1 MNMVSQEAF
10 NQGCYML
17 KFSLI
22 KEDKMI
28 SPLIEQTSNHSR
40 PIMCQTQEIQMP
52 NETITI
58 PDLHNLNN
66 NIGCDMSCKRIIA
79 SSEHTA
85 SVHNLTI

>member
-1 MNMVSQEAF
+1 MVPQEAF

-28 SPLIEQTSNHSR
+28 SPLIEQRSNHSR
-40 PIMCQTQEIQMP
+40 PIMCPTQELQMA

-58 PDLHNLNN
+58 PD
-66 NIGCDMSCKRIIA
+66 II
-79 SSEHTA
+79 
-85 SVHNLTI
+85 